1 MNSLVNLLLGM
12 GFMLLIALVA
22 LGMTLS
28 QQRNRKRIEPSRSG
42 ECDSG
47 ERNRLEEN

>member
-12 GFMLLIALVA
+12 GFIFLVALVA
-22 LGMTLS
+22 LGMTMS
-28 QQRNRKRIEPSRSG
+28 QQRSRKRNELSRSG

-47 ERNRLEEN
+47 ERNRLKEN